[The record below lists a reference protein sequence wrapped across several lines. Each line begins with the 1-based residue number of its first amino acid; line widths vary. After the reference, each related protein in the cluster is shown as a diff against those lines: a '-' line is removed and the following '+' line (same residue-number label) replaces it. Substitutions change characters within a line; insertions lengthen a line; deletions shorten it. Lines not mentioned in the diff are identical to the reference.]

1 MDKLYFGVGMVIGF
15 SMMMWTI
22 ALFCIV
28 HQPEAKKPSWYGTYY
43 SLSDALEDGW
53 YEENY

>member
-15 SMMMWTI
+15 SMMIWTI

-28 HQPEAKKPSWYGTYY
+28 HQPEAKHPSWYGTYY
-43 SLSDALEDGW
+43 SLNDALEDGW
-53 YEENY
+53 YEENH